1 MSPGTTW
8 PSKDMQQ
15 HKGKKFKLMS
25 CDFRSFHHGERKVQV
40 RTWIAQFKSYFRQQ
54 PHGRAGQV
62 LLPAFECIA
71 AQLDSALATS
81 GKKSEVLA
89 FDLKLPFILP
99 AKKPESRGESKW
111 NFVFVKSVA
120 TSMTLWDT
128 WQQIDTRSQKPGR
141 AGLQEQ
147 TEQWQ
152 WLSYY
157 SHLSMK
163 PLSRA
168 RSPWWSMSLPFENAS
183 PQDQI
188 VSRISDNTTKTSAR
202 ALRTHHTNTYILTCV
217 FPLSVHI
224 ADFCYWSPIQTS
236 WVGCFASWLTIGIDG
251 KASQETVSIS
261 FSFFDDQI
269 SLADAVCK
277 RWWEPCKESS
287 YTLSMHKAE

>member
-1 MSPGTTW
+1 MHQLFWVHSTPACLQVLPGQAKTCISTREKNSGLCLATFVHFITGREKYKYVRELRNSRATSDSSPT
-8 PSKDMQQ
+8 
-15 HKGKKFKLMS
+15 
-25 CDFRSFHHGERKVQV
+25 
-40 RTWIAQFKSYFRQQ
+40 
-54 PHGRAGQV
+54 AGQV

-71 AQLDSALATS
+71 AQLDSAPATS
-81 GKKSEVLA
+81 GEKSEVLA

-99 AKKPESRGESKW
+99 AKTPESRGESKW
-111 NFVFVKSVA
+111 TFAFVKSLA

-128 WQQIDTRSQKPGR
+128 WQQIDTRRKKPAR
-141 AGLQEQ
+141 TGLQEQ

-202 ALRTHHTNTYILTCV
+202 ALRTHHTNTYLPACFHCLFILQTFAIEV
-217 FPLSVHI
+217 LSK
-224 ADFCYWSPIQTS
+224 SS

-251 KASQETVSIS
+251 KASQGTASIS

-269 SLADAVCK
+269 SLAGAVCK
-277 RWWEPCKESS
+277 R
-287 YTLSMHKAE
+287 